1 MGEEPLGKNVVIY
14 CLSLLCANLFITV
27 LVHCLSFMPEIYSFN
42 SLSPLLI
49 ALINGVKNI

>member
-27 LVHCLSFMPEIYSFN
+27 LVHCLSFMPEIYNFS

>member
-27 LVHCLSFMPEIYSFN
+27 LVHCLSFMSEIYSFS

>member
-14 CLSLLCANLFITV
+14 CLSANLFITV
-27 LVHCLSFMPEIYSFN
+27 LVHCLSFMPEIYSFS